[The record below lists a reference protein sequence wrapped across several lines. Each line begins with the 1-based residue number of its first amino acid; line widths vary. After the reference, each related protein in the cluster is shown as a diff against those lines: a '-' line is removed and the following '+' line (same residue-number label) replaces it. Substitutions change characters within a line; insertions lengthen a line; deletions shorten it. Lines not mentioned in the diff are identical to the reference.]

1 MKIDC
6 IVIDDEPL
14 ARKGITRAIKDIPYL
29 NLICEFSNPTEA
41 IELLSTQK
49 IDLMFLDIQMP
60 KLSGIEFLKS
70 QKNLPPS
77 IIISA
82 HHNFALESFELDV
95 IDYVLKPFRFDRFA
109 RAVNKAKEFIEL
121 RNHSA
126 SNRLTHPDYFFVKCN
141 NAYQKILY
149 RDLLFVQAMQNYV
162 VIQTESKQHICYLSL
177 SMVAEYLPPDMFI
190 KVQKSYIVS
199 IPKIDSVDQDGV
211 TIAGT
216 RIPISRGHKEEIL
229 ALIIGNNLL
238 KRT

>member
-29 NLICEFSNPTEA
+29 NLIGEFSNPTEA

-126 SNRLTHPDYFFVKCN
+126 SNRLTHLDYFFVKCN

-149 RDLLFVQAMQNYV
+149 RDLLYVQAMQNYV

-177 SMVAEYLPPDMFI
+177 SMVAEYLPAAMFI

-216 RIPISRGHKEEIL
+216 RIPISRDNKEEIL